1 MSKLHSKR
9 MVLIPEEVVSLLRER
24 QEETVSPITRN
35 LVSLKEEMGDIL
47 ERQDLRPDEKA
58 KLYGQ
63 AFQRYQNVHDQKQAK
78 PISVQLVPPTV
89 KSDFT
94 SAIKRDIK
102 EEKPSDQVSMEI
114 VQSLPKTLK
123 NRAELLLQKLKQH
136 GEVVNWNDR
145 GELVYNGKEVRGSNM
160 LDLVNDIL
168 RNRRKTSTP
177 QGWEYFARGLA
188 HMNIPNELIQNIN
201 RRRIVQQYKQATSDL
216 KPLTAKATRNNEEED
231 WTDDEILP
239 NEDVNPKRLLF
250 SPTLRKRKI
259 GKLTPHRKRSDL
271 SGVKKRLA
279 RWSPLPY
286 GD

>member
-89 KSDFT
+89 KSDCT
-94 SAIKRDIK
+94 SAMKRDV
-102 EEKPSDQVSMEI
+102 KPSDQVSMEI

-201 RRRIVQQYKQATSDL
+201 RRRTVQQYKQATSDL

-231 WTDDEILP
+231 WTDDEILS

>member
-123 NRAELLLQKLKQH
+123 NRAELLLQKLKQQ
-136 GEVVNWNDR
+136 GEEVNWNDR

-201 RRRIVQQYKQATSDL
+201 RRRTVQQYKQATSDL